1 MEGKVNKHNKL
12 NFILYIFIHNPLE
25 TYSCNAMLCGC
36 VSPHQYCASSINIQ
50 CQFNDICYLLV
61 LHNWYR
67 VCVECSCPMSYV
79 GVSPQWHSS
88 LHGCNFLVY
97 MVVMLCYTVALRS
110 ALIAFSSC
118 ILYIPVLVL
127 SGNKLNI
134 EMKYESLVDE
144 SLPVIGA
151 FRPVKGDT
159 TMRYKNIYYT
169 KWL

>member
-1 MEGKVNKHNKL
+1 MDGKIDKHSKL
-12 NFILYIFIHNPLE
+12 NFRLYIFIYYPLK
-25 TYSCNAMLCGC
+25 TYSCNTMLYGC

-50 CQFNDICYLLV
+50 CYFNDICYLLA

-67 VCVECSCPMSYV
+67 VCVECGCPMSYV
-79 GVSPQWHSS
+79 GVSPQWYSS

-110 ALIAFSSC
+110 VLIAFSSC
-118 ILYIPVLVL
+118 ILCMPVLVL
-127 SGNKLNI
+127 SGNKLII
-134 EMKYESLVDE
+134 EMKYERIDNE

-159 TMRYKNIYYT
+159 TQRYKNIHYT
-169 KWL
+169 K